1 MALAIRGVNN
11 FIKKIL
17 LSNYSLTTQIII
29 INLLTA
35 TIGFVF
41 LFLFNYFLL
50 SNNKNLD
57 DQINNIQNDLFQ
69 ITNYLSDNSIIR
81 IPQFNEK
88 KCENNASDES
98 IQCGDIILSNPQLD
112 PTSTQKYLFDN
123 YINQQILLKFLMNH
137 G

>member
-35 TIGFVF
+35 TIGFIF

-50 SNNKNLD
+50 SNNQNLD
-57 DQINNIQNDLFQ
+57 NQIDNIRNDLFQ
-69 ITNYLSDNSIIR
+69 INTYLSNNSIIR

-88 KCENNASDES
+88 KCENNASD
-98 IQCGDIILSNPQLD
+98 
-112 PTSTQKYLFDN
+112 
-123 YINQQILLKFLMNH
+123 
-137 G
+137 